1 MAPSNCLPQPRQY
14 CEPVLPCP
22 AGFRSPQYSARSS
35 STPAQGGVTMGPH
48 RRPPGVRLAG
58 RTPDR
63 ALCLRVEVRTCWA
76 RPRFESSQAR
86 HQPDGETH
94 AAAWVQHPGSEHR
107 RRDVAWVGAPSWCP
121 RATRM
126 FGGGNNRQRVTNW
139 ECCEVSQNRL
149 CEVQLTIEEL
159 SLVVAAAA
167 SFFLLVR
174 SC

>member
-1 MAPSNCLPQPRQY
+1 
-14 CEPVLPCP
+14 
-22 AGFRSPQYSARSS
+22 
-35 STPAQGGVTMGPH
+35 MGPH

-107 RRDVAWVGAPSWCP
+107 RGDVVVVVVPQLVPS
-121 RATRM
+121 RERM
-126 FGGGNNRQRVTNW
+126 FGGAITG
-139 ECCEVSQNRL
+139 
-149 CEVQLTIEEL
+149 
-159 SLVVAAAA
+159 
-167 SFFLLVR
+167 
-174 SC
+174 